1 MRKVLRLTLTAVM
14 TVVFSIAASAQD
26 NSAAQ
31 ANKKQRMSREQMA
44 EAQAKHIARELA
56 LDDATSQKFVE
67 TFSAYQKEVWTL
79 SPRGKGMTPKKD
91 NLSDAEAEK
100 TIKDQ
105 FEHSQKLLNLRQ
117 DYYKK
122 YSKFLSPK
130 QILRVYELERN
141 SMNRLARN
149 GRPAPGGKGQ
159 FRRPAPNGKRDFRR
173 PNTAG
178 KGKRGGAPR
187 QQPKAQNDN

>member
-79 SPRGKGMTPKKD
+79 SPRGKGMSPKKD

-100 TIKDQ
+100 AIKDQ
-105 FEHSQKLLNLRQ
+105 FEHSQKILSLRQ

-122 YSKFLSPK
+122 YSKFLTPK
-130 QILRVYELERN
+130 QIQRVYELEKQA
-141 SMNRLARN
+141 MNRLSKRGKGNAAGRPQAGKN
-149 GRPAPGGKGQ
+149 GRPQAGK
-159 FRRPAPNGKRDFRR
+159 PNG
-173 PNTAG
+173 PG
-178 KGKRGGAPR
+178 KDKHDGKFQR
-187 QQPKAQNDN
+187 QSKPQNAKD

>member
-1 MRKVLRLTLTAVM
+1 M
-14 TVVFSIAASAQD
+14 TVVFSVAASAQD

-79 SPRGKGMTPKKD
+79 SPKGKGMRQKKD

-100 TIKDQ
+100 AIKDQ
-105 FEHSQKLLNLRQ
+105 FEHSQKILNLRQ
-117 DYYKK
+117 EFYKK
-122 YSKFLSPK
+122 YSKFLTPK

-141 SMNRLARN
+141 SMNRLAKN
-149 GRPAPGGKGQ
+149 GRPAPGGKKQ
-159 FRRPAPNGKRDFRR
+159 FRKPAPNAKGNFKR

-178 KGKRGGAPR
+178 KGERGKAPR
-187 QQPKAQNDN
+187 QQPKAQNVN